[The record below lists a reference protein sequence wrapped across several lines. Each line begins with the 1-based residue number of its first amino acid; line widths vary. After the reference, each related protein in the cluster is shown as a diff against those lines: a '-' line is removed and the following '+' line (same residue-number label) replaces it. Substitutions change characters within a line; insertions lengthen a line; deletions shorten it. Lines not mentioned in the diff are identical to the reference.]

1 MYIRSKIF
9 LATIVL
15 LVLIRL
21 TCVSAADNQTGQ
33 TMAIESENEHD
44 LTVTEENQVIEESDN
59 GTFTALQEKI
69 SNAEEGSTVTL
80 ENDYTYDEVF
90 NTRGI
95 VIEKTLT
102 IDGKGYTIDA
112 KNIKN
117 IQHNCRKCGLEK
129 Y

>member
-1 MYIRSKIF
+1 
-9 LATIVL
+9 
-15 LVLIRL
+15 
-21 TCVSAADNQTGQ
+21 
-33 TMAIESENEHD
+33 MAIESENEHD

-102 IDGKGYTIDA
+102 IDGKDYTIDA
-112 KNIKN
+112 KTSRIFNILP
-117 IQHNCRKCGLEK
+117 QMWS
-129 Y
+129 